1 MSEATKGEHA
11 RAGQG
16 ALGTP
21 NGAAMAAVL
30 AAGIGALAL
39 GLLVILH
46 EVKIFSAPALYAP
59 AGGLSGRST
68 LAVAAWLVSWAV
80 AHLRWKDREV
90 GAPRVFAVTLM
101 LVALGVILTFPP
113 VWSVF
118 G

>member
-1 MSEATKGEHA
+1 MSEATKGGQA

-16 ALGTP
+16 PSGTS
-21 NGAAMAAVL
+21 NGPAMAAIL

-39 GLLVILH
+39 GLFVILH
-46 EVKIFSAPALYAP
+46 EAGVFSAPALYAP

-68 LAVAAWLVSWAV
+68 FAVAVWLVSWAIL
-80 AHLRWKDREV
+80 HLRWKDREV
-90 GAPRVFAVTLM
+90 SAPMVFGVTLVFA
-101 LVALGVILTFPP
+101 ALGVILTFPP